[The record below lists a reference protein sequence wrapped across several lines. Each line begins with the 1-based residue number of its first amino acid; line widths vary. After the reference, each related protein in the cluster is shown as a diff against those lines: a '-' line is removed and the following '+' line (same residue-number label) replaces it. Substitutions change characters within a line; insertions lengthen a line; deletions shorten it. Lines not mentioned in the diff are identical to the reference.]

1 VTTAFGS
8 KFFILSVGFYLANHF
23 ARRFYAEKHLYNLNT
38 QRQNALNSHKKILD
52 SVQATDS
59 ENEKEIRN
67 AILLELTKAIFENKD
82 TGYIK
87 QKEDHSINISPGVK
101 L

>member
-1 VTTAFGS
+1 
-8 KFFILSVGFYLANHF
+8 
-23 ARRFYAEKHLYNLNT
+23 LYNLNT